1 MLHEKFNTFI
11 DIYNDEFDG
20 EDYNSLKAQLRA
32 KEITV
37 VLFSELGDYVDFPQD
52 SIIFVDY
59 DPNDLYLFHSD
70 LVSMT
75 AEELGDAG
83 FEFTNFSEYV
93 NMYGGHSDG
102 IAFIF

>member
-1 MLHEKFNTFI
+1 MLPEKFNTFI

-37 VLFSELGDYVDFPQD
+37 VLFSELGDHADFPQD

-93 NMYGGHSDG
+93 NMYSEHSDG